1 MILHVEQYCTIIMIT
16 KMKLFVW
23 GLFVLSMS
31 LTSCDEMLDTKSKT
45 MLSQEKVQTESGVQ
59 ALIIGAYDLLQSASL
74 YGRDA
79 LNIPEVLADNSITTP
94 LASRYKT
101 VIDNK
106 VGSHLDI
113 WVDCYE
119 IIALLNEAISYAQDL
134 PESTKQKAL
143 LGEALAL
150 RGFIYF
156 NLARVYGREP
166 EHLVNGFDLCVPLNL
181 EAFYYNGG
189 QMGDEVYPVR
199 STVNQVWA
207 QIESDLSKGAELLKG
222 NDDGLMPKRMNH
234 LAAMALLSR
243 VYLYESKWSDCV
255 SAANAVTDSCPFG
268 VYSGDYTDIFSKGEE
283 NLFYVYFTESEGLG
297 SSSLQSTNGITSSGT
312 DSNGYAIHSGGT
324 GDADLAMSNE
334 LVALFDKS
342 KDKRFKSVRKA
353 IVSSTEVYWTG
364 KFMGYQGAFGLDNV
378 PVIRMSEVVLNR
390 AEAEAELNQTS
401 AALADVNEIRTKRG
415 LEPIELTGG
424 ELLKEVLLQRRLEL
438 CQEGHRFFDLKRRGL
453 DISKPEGRT
462 LVPFEDFRVVARIS
476 DTQMDANP
484 SLVQNP
490 GY

>member
-1 MILHVEQYCTIIMIT
+1 MNT
-16 KMKLFVW
+16 KFKLYIC
-23 GLFVLSMS
+23 GLLIGAMA
-31 LTSCDEMLDTKSKT
+31 LTSCDELLETESKT
-45 MLSQEKVQTESGVQ
+45 MLPQEKVQTESGVQ
-59 ALIIGAYDLLQSASL
+59 ALIIGAYDLLQSTSL

-94 LASRYKT
+94 MASRYKT

-119 IIALLNEAISYAQDL
+119 IVALLNEAISYAEAL
-134 PESTKQKAL
+134 PESSKQKAL

-150 RGFIYF
+150 RGFIFF

-166 EHLVNGFDLCVPLNL
+166 GQLVNGFDLCVPLNL
-181 EAFYYNGG
+181 DAFYYGG
-189 QMGDEVYPVR
+189 GKLGDDVYPAR
-199 STVNQVWA
+199 ATVNETWA
-207 QIESDLSKGAELLKG
+207 QIESDLTKGADLLNG
-222 NDDGLMPKRMNH
+222 NDSGLMPKRMSS
-234 LAAMALLSR
+234 LAAKALLSR
-243 VYLYESKWSDCV
+243 VYLYEGKWSECV
-255 SAANAVTDSCPFG
+255 AAANDVTSNCSFG
-268 VYSGDYTDIFSKGEE
+268 VYAGEYTDIFSKGEE
-283 NLFYVYFTESEGLG
+283 NLFYIFFTESEGLG

-312 DSNGYAIHSGGT
+312 DSQGYAIHSGGT

-353 IVSSTEVYWTG
+353 IVNSTLVYWTG
-364 KFMGYQGAFGLDNV
+364 KFMGYQGTFGLDNV

-390 AEAEAELNQTS
+390 AEAEAELNQTD

-415 LEPIELTGG
+415 LEATDVTGND
-424 ELLKEVLLQRRLEL
+424 LLKEVLLQRRLEL
-438 CQEGHRFFDLKRRGL
+438 CQEGHRFFDLKRRGM
-453 DISKPEGRT
+453 DITKPEGRT
-462 LVPFEDFRVVARIS
+462 LVPYEDYRVVARIS